1 MEGIFYVTDEQ
12 NVRRYVQIDL
22 ELYGHLWEDFFD
34 LIVAHSRQDEE
45 TISLDQVKEELQKYG
60 KI

>member
-1 MEGIFYVTDEQ
+1 MTDEQ

-34 LIVAHSRQDEE
+34 LIVAHSRKDEE